1 MEWHQLHF
9 EMIYQYIYR
18 QNERL
23 IREIALR
30 EKMDHREVR
39 KLLPSK
45 RALRDFMRRLR
56 PPHPTPTPTV
66 SCDTSPH
73 N

>member
-9 EMIYQYIYR
+9 EMIYQYVYR

-23 IREIALR
+23 IREIAIR
-30 EKMDHREVR
+30 EKMDHQAVR

-45 RALRDFMRRLR
+45 RALREFMRHLH
-56 PPHPTPTPTV
+56 PPRRDPTPAV
-66 SCDTSPH
+66 SCDTELRS
-73 N
+73 